1 MVSSISVSS
10 SSMIEPQAE
19 ESKGLLA
26 EVMQV
31 EQSASNNRFSN
42 PDNSNTSMRSSNRVS
57 TNFSERFASRRKEI
71 QKKQEEEKIKAF
83 GICPE
88 HQEIQETICLQC

>member
-26 EVMQV
+26 EVMQA

-71 QKKQEEEKIKAF
+71 QKKQEEDSKTSMTFHDKIPYLYDF
-83 GICPE
+83 DC
-88 HQEIQETICLQC
+88 QFL